1 MALMKNVSILMILVL
16 TLGLSAHQ
24 PAFAQALSVTEERV
38 TNTER
43 LIAETDRLIRRV
55 DENLDDDA
63 ALTELNRELTQR
75 LEKTLDEAVALTPR
89 FAEIRTRLDQLGDP
103 PGPDEIPEPELVTDE
118 RLALIDERA
127 QANRLITLLEQSSVQ
142 VRAAIDQIAEARR
155 DLFANTLSQ
164 RYDIR
169 LAFSEQFFEDVG
181 ERWQSLV
188 RRVESWLGFTW
199 RTKQGALTAV
209 LALAALLLLLRG
221 TFGQRFFRRLI
232 ARFTTEG
239 APSYFAQLT
248 TGFSFALLPF
258 LLTVFTLLLIYGLF
272 YFSGVLRND
281 IESLLQALLIGAA
294 LLVFVWRLA
303 EALFSPSRPQWRI
316 IPVAQRAAMPLKL
329 LTIAMGA
336 VTVAD
341 FLLTQFNGVFGHA
354 LTITVAKSLFTSIA
368 TGVLLVIIAF
378 QRPFDETTENSLL
391 YGQNGRWA
399 PWLKWL
405 MVGLGAVVIF
415 SAIAGYIGFGRFLA
429 QQIVFTGAILITM
442 LIGFSAA
449 RATAAEGAIG
459 NSQLGNWL
467 GEKMG
472 LAEARIDQLGLLAGL
487 LLGALVLLVGL
498 PLIARFWGV
507 DAITIRSW
515 LVWFFSGIQVGSIS
529 ISLTGIA
536 AGIGMFALG
545 YWLTRKLQNVI
556 DHNVLER
563 GKVEL
568 GARTSIKTAIGY
580 VGIAIAALIGISA
593 AGINLSQLA
602 FVAGALSLGIGFGL
616 QNIVNNFVS
625 GLILLAERPFKS
637 GDIIEA
643 GGYTGVVKKVNV
655 RATEVEL
662 FDQKTVILPN
672 SELINSSVSNWMH
685 RNPLGRVEVNIGVS
699 YESDPQQVMDILLEI
714 ANDHPRVLSNPEPFV
729 AFQNFGESSLDF
741 TLYCYLSDVS
751 FGLGTRTEIRL
762 EIVKR
767 FAAHGIEIPFPKRD
781 INVRFANQDRATPLE
796 NVPEFDVISTSKT
809 KTGDDD

>member
-1 MALMKNVSILMILVL
+1 MRRTAYFLILVL
-16 TLGLSAHQ
+16 ALVCPPVGGAL
-24 PAFAQALSVTEERV
+24 AQVDAVGPERVSGVERLVTE
-38 TNTER
+38 TEGT
-43 LIAETDRLIRRV
+43 ISAVNDS
-55 DENLDDDA
+55 LDDDD
-63 ALTELNRELTQR
+63 ALVALNRTLAER
-75 LEKTLDEAVALTPR
+75 LDMTLNEAVALSPR
-89 FAEIRTRLDQLGDP
+89 LASIRARLEQLGNQ
-103 PGPDEIPEPELVTDE
+103 PGADEPPEPELVTQE
-118 RLALIDERA
+118 RAALIEERA
-127 QANRLITLLEQSSVQ
+127 QVNRLLSMLEQSSVQ
-142 VRAAIDQIAEARR
+142 LRAAIDEIAEARR
-155 DLFANTLSQ
+155 DLFANTLSE

-169 LAFSEQFFEDVG
+169 LAFSDQFVQDVG
-181 ERWQSLV
+181 ERWQSLL
-188 RRVESWLGFTW
+188 RRVDSWLGFTW
-199 RTKQGALTAV
+199 RTKQGALMAV
-209 LALAALLLLLRG
+209 FALSALLLFMRA

-232 ARFTTEG
+232 ERFTTEG
-239 APSYFAQLT
+239 KPSYFAQLT

-258 LLTVFTLLLIYGLF
+258 LMTVVTLSLVYGLF
-272 YFSGVLRND
+272 HFSGVLRTD
-281 IESLLQALLIGAA
+281 IEVLLQAILVGAL

-303 EALFSPSRPQWRI
+303 EALFSPGRAQWRI
-316 IPVAQRAAMPLKL
+316 IPVAQRSALPLKL
-329 LTIAMGA
+329 LMVAMGA

-354 LTITVAKSLFTSIA
+354 LTITVAKSLFTSII

-378 QRPFDETTENSLL
+378 QRPFDETTQAGWLN
-391 YGQNGRWA
+391 GDNGRWA
-399 PWLKWL
+399 SWLKWL
-405 MVGLGAVVIF
+405 LVGLGVTVIL
-415 SAIAGYIGFGRFLA
+415 SAITGYIGFGRFLA

-459 NSQLGNWL
+459 NSLFGDWL
-467 GEKMG
+467 GDKMK
-472 LAEARIDQLGLLAGL
+472 LSDARIDQLGLLAGL
-487 LLGALVLLVGL
+487 LLGGFVLLVGL

-507 DAITIRSW
+507 DGVTIRSW
-515 LVWFFSGIQVGSIS
+515 VVWFFSGIQIGSIT

-545 YWLTRKLQNVI
+545 FWLTRKLQNVI
-556 DHNVLER
+556 DKNVLER
-563 GKVEL
+563 GKVET
-568 GARTSIKTAIGY
+568 GARTSIRTAIGY
-580 VGIAIAALIGISA
+580 VGVAIAGLIGVSA

-685 RNPLGRVEVNIGVS
+685 RNPLGRIEINIGVG
-699 YESDPQQVMDILLEI
+699 YESDPKQVMDVLLEI

-729 AFQNFGESSLDF
+729 AFQDFGASSLDF

-751 FGLGTRTEIRL
+751 FGMGTRTEIRL

-781 INVRFANQDRATPLE
+781 INVRFAGQEKPSVLDE
-796 NVPEFDVISTSKT
+796 KPEFDVIATSKT

>member
-1 MALMKNVSILMILVL
+1 MRHAVYYLILLLALFGLPVHGAIAQVDAVS
-16 TLGLSAHQ
+16 A
-24 PAFAQALSVTEERV
+24 ERV
-38 TNTER
+38 ASVER
-43 LIAETDRLIRRV
+43 LVAEADATIASV
-55 DENLDDDA
+55 ENSLDDDN
-63 ALTELNRELTQR
+63 ALIGLNRDLTQR
-75 LEKTLDEAVALTPR
+75 LDAILNEAVALTPR
-89 FAEIRTRLDQLGDP
+89 LSSIRGRLEQLGDA
-103 PGPDEIPEPELVTDE
+103 PGADEPPEPELVTEE
-118 RLALIDERA
+118 RTALIEERA
-127 QANRLITLLEQSSVQ
+127 QINRLTSLLEQSSVQ
-142 VRAAIDQIAEARR
+142 VRSAIDRIAEARR
-155 DLFANTLSQ
+155 DLFTNTLSK

-169 LAFSEQFFEDVG
+169 LAFSEQFLQDFG
-181 ERWQSLV
+181 ERWQSLL
-188 RRVESWLGFTW
+188 RRVNSWLGFTW
-199 RTKQGALTAV
+199 RTKQGALMAV
-209 LALAALLLLLRG
+209 LALSTLLLFLRA

-232 ARFTTEG
+232 ARFTSDG
-239 APSYFAQLT
+239 KPSYFSQLT

-258 LLTVFTLLLIYGLF
+258 LLTVVTFALVYGLF
-272 YFSGVLRND
+272 YFSGVLRSD
-281 IESLLQALLIGAA
+281 IEVLLQAVLVGAL

-303 EALFSPSRPQWRI
+303 EALFSPSRAQWRI
-316 IPVAQRAAMPLKL
+316 IPVAQRAALPLKL
-329 LTIAMGA
+329 LMVAMGT

-354 LTITVAKSLFTSIA
+354 LTITVAKSLFTSIM
-368 TGVLLVIIAF
+368 TGVLLVVIAF
-378 QRPFDETTENSLL
+378 QRPFDETTHASWLN
-391 YGQNGRWA
+391 GDNGRWA
-399 PWLKWL
+399 SWLKWL
-405 MVGLGAVVIF
+405 LVGLGVTVIL
-415 SAIAGYIGFGRFLA
+415 SAITGYIGFGRFLA
-429 QQIVFTGAILITM
+429 QQIVFTGAVLITM

-459 NSQLGNWL
+459 NSRLGDWL
-467 GEKMG
+467 GEK
-472 LAEARIDQLGLLAGL
+472 LKLSDARIDQLGLLAGL
-487 LLGALVLLVGL
+487 LLGAVVLLVGL

-507 DAITIRSW
+507 DGVTIWRW
-515 LVWFFSGIQVGSIS
+515 LVWFFSGIQIGSIS

-556 DHNVLER
+556 DKNVLER
-563 GKVEL
+563 GKVET
-568 GARTSIKTAIGY
+568 GARTSIRTAIGY
-580 VGIAIAALIGISA
+580 VGVAIAGLIGVSA

-685 RNPLGRVEVNIGVS
+685 RNPLGRIEVNVGVG
-699 YESDPQQVMDILLEI
+699 YDSDPKQVMDVLLEI

-729 AFQNFGESSLDF
+729 AFQDFGASSLDF

-767 FAAHGIEIPFPKRD
+767 FAVHGIEIPYPKRD
-781 INVRFANQDRATPLE
+781 ISVRFAGQERPPAVE
-796 NVPEFDVISTSKT
+796 GVPEFDVINTSKT